1 MCPQLLRGEQSGGE
15 GLGAAR
21 AVQGAWGQEGMAWAG
36 AWGLSFLERV
46 RKEQWAKA
54 LPKAKLAPKKVMVTV
69 WWSAARLVHYSF
81 LNPSETITSLVARW
95 KFLALSQLGIL
106 TPCPSTELAKE
117 EKSPARLCLLDQG
130 EHPRGEGGT
139 LNRAAS
145 LGEPTWQIH
154 GAGREVTGLKC
165 L

>member
-1 MCPQLLRGEQSGGE
+1 MGYSPWGCKDLDTTEQLSTAQHSMPHRL
-15 GLGAAR
+15 
-21 AVQGAWGQEGMAWAG
+21 
-36 AWGLSFLERV
+36 
-46 RKEQWAKA
+46 KA
-54 LPKAKLAPKKVMVTV
+54 LI
-69 WWSAARLVHYSF
+69 AAIYWVSKNKDLQSKESTEGRDCA
-81 LNPSETITSLVARW
+81 LVARW